1 MNNLPVS
8 VTALTPVRAEPR
20 DDAEQVTQALAGEP
34 LWVEEER
41 DGWLRVRTAYGYPG
55 WVQAAGGADVLAA
68 ARAYLGTRYE
78 WGGMTTAGIDCSGL
92 VHMAFRRLGILV
104 PRDSWQQ
111 ETAGEPVAGNDVG
124 PGDVRCYDRHV
135 AFDAGGGKIVHATG
149 RAGVRAVVEEP
160 EPPQLRAALR
170 TCRRFSPAFGAAHAH
185 SI

>member
-1 MNNLPVS
+1 MNSLPVS

-78 WGGMTTAGIDCSGL
+78 WGGMSERGIDCSGL
-92 VHMAFRRLGILV
+92 VHMAYRHGGRFV
-104 PRDSWQQ
+104 PRDAHEQ
-111 ETAGEPVAGNDVG
+111 EEAGERVEEPR
-124 PGDVRCYDRHV
+124 PGDLVTYGDDSADHV
-135 AFDAGGGKIVHATG
+135 AFWLGGGRILHATD
-149 RAGVRAVVEEP
+149 REGVHAVVEEDEP
-160 EPPQLRAALR
+160 ESLRSR
-170 TCRRFSPAFGAAHAH
+170 RRRFVRL
-185 SI
+185 